1 MLRMAK
7 ASLHVKRH
15 LEPSERATIAAAL
28 EHFTIALS
36 IEQQLELLAPY
47 HDDAMPLSPDD
58 ARALAKEIITA
69 RKVKVCRS
77 KQRES

>member
-7 ASLHVKRH
+7 ASVHVKRH
-15 LEPSERATIAAAL
+15 LESRERATIAAAL
-28 EHFTIALS
+28 EHFTTALS

-47 HDDAMPLSPDD
+47 HDEAMPLSP
-58 ARALAKEIITA
+58 AEAHELGREIITA

-77 KQRES
+77 KTSGE